1 MENSRTLNRT
11 TSSRRLTR
19 QLVAAVVLLVIAA
32 ALAKSQTPDPYR
44 NEIEVRGVLSI
55 PSGEASFSGNGASG
69 SVISFSRDF
78 DFRNELGFELRY
90 TNRSANGKHKLQAG
104 YSQTTWNRNTALS
117 RSFTFRG
124 ETFEANL
131 NASGD
136 LRLSTFRAM
145 YAYRWGNEKFRIGP
159 MADMGVVSTRLNI
172 SASTNN
178 GTRSGSGSITKFAAT
193 VGYDL
198 DYDPSPR
205 VNIFNNLG
213 AIAFMGER
221 LFHVEGGMRIFAT
234 RNFGFSGGY
243 KFERYRVEDEPDFL
257 KISGHGPFFGGV
269 FRF

>member
-1 MENSRTLNRT
+1 MSFPARYLA
-11 TSSRRLTR
+11 
-19 QLVAAVVLLVIAA
+19 AAVVFVLIAA
-32 ALAKSQTPDPYR
+32 ALGKSQTPDST
-44 NEIEVRGVLSI
+44 NEIEARGVLSI
-55 PSGEASFSGNGASG
+55 PSGDASFSATGASG

-90 TNRSANGKHKLQAG
+90 THRTAGGKHKLQAG
-104 YSQTTWNRNTALS
+104 YSQTTWNRNTLLS

-124 ETFEANL
+124 ETFAANL

-159 MADMGVVSTRLNI
+159 MGDMGVVSTRLNI
-172 SASTNN
+172 SAAANN

-198 DYDPSPR
+198 DYDPTPR
-205 VNIFNNLG
+205 VNVFNNLG

-221 LFHVEGGMRIFAT
+221 LFHVEGGIRVFAT

-257 KISGHGPFFGGV
+257 KVSAHGPFFGGL

>member
-1 MENSRTLNRT
+1 MRF
-11 TSSRRLTR
+11 LTPY
-19 QLVAAVVLLVIAA
+19 LAATVVLLFIAA
-32 ALAKSQTPDPYR
+32 AIVKSQTSER
-44 NEIEVRGVLSI
+44 HEIEVRGVLSI
-55 PSGEASFSGNGASG
+55 PSGDASFSANGVAG
-69 SVISFSRDF
+69 SEISFSRDF

-90 TNRSANGKHKLQAG
+90 THRAASGKHKLQAG
-104 YSQTTWNRNTALS
+104 YSQTTWNRNTTLS

-124 ETFEANL
+124 ETFDANL

-145 YAYRWGNEKFRIGP
+145 YAYRWGNEKLRIGP
-159 MADMGVVSTRLNI
+159 MGDMGVVSTRLNI
-172 SASTNN
+172 SATTNN

-198 DYDPSPR
+198 DYDPTPR
-205 VNIFNNLG
+205 INIFNNLG

-221 LFHVEGGMRIFAT
+221 LFHVEGGMRLFAT

-243 KFERYRVEDEPDFL
+243 KFERYRVENEPDFL
-257 KISGHGPFFGGV
+257 KISAHGPFFAGV